1 MFSSPILPPSPPPP
15 SSALL
20 HHRRPSSSSQLWGCR
35 RSAPCSGAHFPLA
48 HQTGSTASRPV
59 CILRR
64 PSSRSMRGPIC
75 LAPTFA
81 IGPGRCQ
88 ATRWLLETGAPRD
101 LSCFARPMSSMT
113 DARDGC
119 PKRSILRAQPKW
131 KQPSI
136 GSSVFLQRNFK
147 DGPVADDNPWHPG
160 RQFAMVCKTLARL
173 RLRLL
178 PPLEPSL
185 GATDLRSKS
194 PDFLLLGRGPRKG
207 ETAIAKLLVSTAMM
221 QDKTEKTDKRT
232 WPGATAHHPPPPAT
246 TRPLPVRSAASAW
259 RGGNEMRRT
268 VLVPSFGKM
277 SCSCPPSSALAAA
290 NQVSLRPRPLV

>member
-1 MFSSPILPPSPPPP
+1 
-15 SSALL
+15 
-20 HHRRPSSSSQLWGCR
+20 
-35 RSAPCSGAHFPLA
+35 
-48 HQTGSTASRPV
+48 
-59 CILRR
+59 
-64 PSSRSMRGPIC
+64 
-75 LAPTFA
+75 
-81 IGPGRCQ
+81 
-88 ATRWLLETGAPRD
+88 
-101 LSCFARPMSSMT
+101 MT
-113 DARDGC
+113 DARDSC

-147 DGPVADDNPWHPG
+147 DGPVADDNPWRPG

-178 PPLEPSL
+178 PLLEPSL
-185 GATDLRSKS
+185 GATELRSKS

-207 ETAIAKLLVSTAMM
+207 ETAIAKLLVSTAMV
-221 QDKTEKTDKRT
+221 QDKTDKTDKRT
-232 WPGATAHHPPPPAT
+232 WPGATAHHPPPARHHQTAPCSF
-246 TRPLPVRSAASAW
+246 RRLCME
-259 RGGNEMRRT
+259 GGNEMRRT

>member
-1 MFSSPILPPSPPPP
+1 
-15 SSALL
+15 
-20 HHRRPSSSSQLWGCR
+20 
-35 RSAPCSGAHFPLA
+35 
-48 HQTGSTASRPV
+48 
-59 CILRR
+59 
-64 PSSRSMRGPIC
+64 
-75 LAPTFA
+75 
-81 IGPGRCQ
+81 
-88 ATRWLLETGAPRD
+88 
-101 LSCFARPMSSMT
+101 MSSMT

-147 DGPVADDNPWHPG
+147 DGPVADDNPWRPG

-185 GATDLRSKS
+185 GATELRSKS

-207 ETAIAKLLVSTAMM
+207 ETAIAKLLVSTAMV
-221 QDKTEKTDKRT
+221 QDKTDKRT
-232 WPGATAHHPPPPAT
+232 RERGPAPPPTIRRPPAT

-259 RGGNEMRRT
+259 RGNEMRRT